1 MNERPLSLYMVE
13 VEIQKLGLLAWNL
26 VLFSQLHAAS
36 GEKKI
41 CFQKLTQ
48 ANVNGK

>member
-36 GEKKI
+36 GEKKDLLS
-41 CFQKLTQ
+41 K
-48 ANVNGK
+48 VNTGKC